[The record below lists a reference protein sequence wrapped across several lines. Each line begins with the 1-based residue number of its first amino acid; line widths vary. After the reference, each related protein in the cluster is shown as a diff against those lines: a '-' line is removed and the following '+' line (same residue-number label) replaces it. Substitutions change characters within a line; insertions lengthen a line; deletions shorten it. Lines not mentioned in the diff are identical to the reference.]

1 MSAGEADKSGKLAPG
16 AGAGSRTEQY
26 AWTQRLQDVSV
37 TVPVPAGTRGRD
49 VTCRITRTH
58 LLLRVATAPALCLDA
73 DFAHAVDPEECTWSV
88 EDQCR
93 VALELAKENA
103 AEWWPCLLR
112 GEPEIDVTQIRPEE
126 SRLSDLDPET
136 RRMVEK
142 MMYDQRQ
149 KAAGLPTS
157 DEQER
162 MRVFETFKAQHPE
175 MDFSQ
180 AKFS

>member
-1 MSAGEADKSGKLAPG
+1 MSEEAKSALLEPSAGG
-16 AGAGSRTEQY
+16 GSQTKQY
-26 AWTQRLQDVSV
+26 TWTQRLKDV
-37 TVPVPAGTRGRD
+37 TVTVEVPAGTRGRD
-49 VTCRITRTH
+49 VTCKITRSH
-58 LLLRVATAPALCLDA
+58 LLLTVRTAPDLVIDA
-73 DFAHAVDPEECTWSV
+73 DFAKPVVPEDCNWSV

-93 VALELAKENA
+93 VVLELAKENA
-103 AEWWPCLLR
+103 AEWWACVLK
-112 GEPEIDVTQIRPEE
+112 GEPQIDVTKIRPEE
-126 SRLSDLDPET
+126 SQLSDLDPET

-157 DEQER
+157 DEQEKAR
-162 MRVFETFKAQHPE
+162 IIESFKQQHPE